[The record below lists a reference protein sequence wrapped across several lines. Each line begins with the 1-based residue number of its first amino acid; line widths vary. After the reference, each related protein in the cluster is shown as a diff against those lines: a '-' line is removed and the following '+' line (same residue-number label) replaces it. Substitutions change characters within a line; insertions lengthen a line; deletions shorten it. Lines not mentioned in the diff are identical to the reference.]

1 MENKRR
7 AKNINNVSRHKKVL
21 VLLCILSIVFLTLP
35 LTIQAEAQ
43 ETDSD
48 WQFAAEL
55 YLWYASIGGSTAVGG
70 DLEIDAN
77 DLIDGLN
84 MAFMGNI
91 AARKNRW
98 GIMVDALYLN
108 ASDSQNTMVGPT
120 GVNVGVELD
129 GWVVNPMAGYL
140 VVNSDIFFMNLV
152 AGTRYL
158 SLSTDVNLRNADPG
172 GAPFNMG
179 VSESGS
185 NWDAMI
191 GVRGELSLNSEWF
204 VPYHL
209 DIGAGDSDF
218 TWQAFAGL
226 GYRFKSFDVL
236 IGYRY
241 LYWDFDDNAAL
252 GDLDLSGVGAGIR
265 FYF

>member
-1 MENKRR
+1 MENFRR
-7 AKNINNVSRHKKVL
+7 VNTVTEVSRYKKVII
-21 VLLCILSIVFLTLP
+21 LLYMLSVVFLALS
-35 LTIQAEAQ
+35 LTVQAEAQ

-55 YLWYASIGGSTAVGG
+55 YLWYTTIGGSAAEGG
-70 DLEIDAN
+70 DLEIEAD
-77 DLIDGLN
+77 DLIDALN
-84 MAFMGNI
+84 MTFMGNI
-91 AARKNRW
+91 AAKKNRW

-108 ASDSQNTMVGPT
+108 ASDNQNTLVDST
-120 GVNVGVELD
+120 GVNVDVELD

-140 VVNSDIFFMNLV
+140 VVDSDIFFMNLV
-152 AGTRYL
+152 AGARYL
-158 SLSTDVNLRNADPG
+158 SLSTDVDLRNADPG
-172 GAPFNMG
+172 GAPFNVG
-179 VSESGS
+179 LSESGS

-204 VPYHL
+204 VPYHV
-209 DIGAGDSDF
+209 DIGTGDSDF
-218 TWQAFAGL
+218 TWQVFAGL

-241 LYWDFDDNAAL
+241 LYWDFEDNAAL
-252 GDLDLSGVGAGIR
+252 DDLDISGFGAGIR